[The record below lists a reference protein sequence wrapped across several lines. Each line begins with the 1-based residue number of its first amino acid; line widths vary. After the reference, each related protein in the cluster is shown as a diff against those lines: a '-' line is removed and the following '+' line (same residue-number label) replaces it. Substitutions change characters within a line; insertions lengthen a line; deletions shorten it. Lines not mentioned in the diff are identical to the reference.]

1 MTENPLFEALDP
13 KVNKYLSQTKN
24 KLLKLCKDKNIE
36 ADYED
41 EVEDLA
47 FLLFRYEENSKMS
60 YDETI
65 EAVNSVGLNPT
76 ERQHDNLM
84 ILVTYELALVDLMDA
99 DRLELEDMCGDFGI
113 EFKDREDDEL
123 IVDIAIALLNSEE

>member
-1 MTENPLFEALDP
+1 MTENPLFVALDP
-13 KVNKYLSQTKN
+13 KVNKYLGQTKN

-47 FLLFRYEENSKMS
+47 FLLFRYEENAKMS
-60 YDETI
+60 YEETI
-65 EAVNSVGLNPT
+65 EAVTSVGLNAT
-76 ERQHDNLM
+76 DRQHDNLM

-99 DRLELEDMCGDFGI
+99 DRIELEDMCGDFGI

-123 IVDIAIALLNSEE
+123 IVDIAIALLNSED